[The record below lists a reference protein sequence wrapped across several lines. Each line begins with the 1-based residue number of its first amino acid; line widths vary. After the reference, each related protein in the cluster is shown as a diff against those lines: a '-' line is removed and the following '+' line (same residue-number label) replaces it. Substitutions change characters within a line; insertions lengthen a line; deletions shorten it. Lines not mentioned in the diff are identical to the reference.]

1 MAESARRWRS
11 PELSL
16 LGEQVRR
23 HDRDRFVT
31 ALFASQDRRED
42 LFALYAFNA
51 DVAGIREK
59 VSEPMMG
66 LMRLQFWRDLL
77 DGVFEK
83 GTPGAGVSHGG
94 GAYRHHP
101 APRVAA

>member
-51 DVAGIREK
+51 DVAGIPRK
-59 VSEPMMG
+59 G
-66 LMRLQFWRDLL
+66 FRAH
-77 DGVFEK
+77 DGAHATSVL
-83 GTPGAGVSHGG
+83 A
-94 GAYRHHP
+94 
-101 APRVAA
+101 